1 MFAKHPFADTQ
12 GVFKTEIQTSQW
24 PSFNYI
30 YLPIFYLSHQLIHLS
45 LPSHVSL
52 SLPLFQYLCLSPP
65 LSLSLNLYL
74 PLLLSLSL
82 FYFILPSSCSALD
95 NDIINHSICHFWSG
109 GGRGT
114 WWRTGR
120 ERENGGCLHWKF
132 NIASYIHLVD
142 GITWAPFVH
151 GASNFSFHITLHDG
165 EIILHN
171 NKCSY
176 TMAARYTNL
185 I

>member
-1 MFAKHPFADTQ
+1 MISETVNWCKSSKICTQYYVCQTSLWRYTGMFSKHPFADTQ
-12 GVFKTEIQTSQW
+12 GVFKIEIQTSQL

-45 LPSHVSL
+45 LP
-52 SLPLFQYLCLSPP
+52 LFYPMY
-65 LSLSLNLYL
+65 LSLSPSRSIFMSLSPSLSIFISL
-74 PLLLSLSL
+74 FFSLSL

-120 ERENGGCLHWKF
+120 ERQNGGCLHWKF

-142 GITWAPFVH
+142 GIT
-151 GASNFSFHITLHDG
+151 
-165 EIILHN
+165 
-171 NKCSY
+171 
-176 TMAARYTNL
+176 
-185 I
+185 